1 MIILGIGVDAC
12 RISRMRS
19 YPPDST
25 FALRYFS
32 DEERAYLQQKGVG
45 QAQSMAGMFAAK
57 EAFAKALGT
66 GVRGFSLKEV
76 EVLHDPAG
84 RPYYR
89 ITGKARE
96 IQNSRGMDEML
107 LSITHEG
114 SLAIAFAL
122 AQGPD
127 KEGADPFAR
136 PETGGENE

>member
-1 MIILGIGVDAC
+1 MYDVIIVGGGPAGLTAAIYA
-12 RISRMRS
+12 R
-19 YPPDST
+19 
-25 FALRYFS
+25 
-32 DEERAYLQQKGVG
+32 RASKTVL
-45 QAQSMAGMFAAK
+45 A
-57 EAFAKALGT
+57 
-66 GVRGFSLKEV
+66 GVRGFSLQEV

-84 RPYYR
+84 RPYSR